1 MKKQGNAWEPAQES
15 FNNNDDTIES
25 DLKIL
30 YNNVDLYINYQTN
43 AAPKNAYNLK
53 TSLMIKGMYP
63 PVQRKKILNKR
74 CTLLYKGIF
83 LQNSTKD

>member
-30 YNNVDLYINYQTN
+30 YNNVDLYINYQQMQHQKMLTIWK
-43 AAPKNAYNLK
+43 PV
-53 TSLMIKGMYP
+53 SWSKG
-63 PVQRKKILNKR
+63 
-74 CTLLYKGIF
+74 CTLLSKG
-83 LQNSTKD
+83 KKY